1 MRIVRKIK
9 RFVAN
14 LARRQQAE
22 DTLDVELR
30 TYADEMAERNLRR
43 GMNPEEALRQALV
56 EIGGVEQ
63 IKEEVRD
70 AWLGHNIETTIQDL
84 RYAWRSLL
92 RSPGFTVVVLV
103 TLALGIGS
111 NLTMFGLIRAV
122 LWRPL
127 PYPAP
132 KRIVAIRVDAR
143 NVPNTGATNGEVL
156 DLKEHSRSFEQVSM
170 INAVDA
176 DLEYQGNKEHVEAA
190 SVSDNFLPLLG
201 AYPALGRTLDSRIDE
216 GKQRVLAIVI
226 SDELWR
232 RRFSADPSVIG
243 KAVLVNNLEVRIVG
257 VLARGFRLFMPP
269 DVSASEKIDVWFPAS
284 LSRERRYRGIPVV
297 ARLRPGVTLAQAN
310 AELQTL
316 AAQFER
322 EYPAFYSGGKGWQ
335 ASPSDRRHGGEL
347 QLRATPLDEEI
358 TREARPALF
367 LLSGVVGLV
376 LLIAC
381 VNTANLL
388 LARGSARQREFEIR
402 RALGAG
408 RIRTMR
414 QLLTESLVLAI
425 GAAAIGLL
433 CARLGLEGLGRLSY
447 SHIPLQSRI
456 GMDVPVT
463 LFAMVLSVV
472 TSTFFGLLPAW
483 RMASDKAANALRA
496 GRTQTAGSRKLQRT
510 LVVAEVALS
519 ILPLACGGL
528 MLRSFVNLLHIRLG
542 FNPANVVTVKVPFNY
557 EQYPRMEQRWALM
570 RDMIE
575 RVRAIHEVQAVSA
588 ADPIPL
594 AGDQQTRRVGR
605 ADRLDMPPLLAT
617 QQGATPGYL
626 GVIGTPLLVGRDF
639 TDADVAE
646 LPRVVIID
654 DILAKRLWP
663 EGAIG
668 KRLAVYRTG
677 RRDEFEVIG
686 VTAAVRTTR
695 VRDENIPHFMLPDEY
710 PATLVIKTHE
720 SPERLSPQ
728 IEAAV
733 SAAHAGRATFDIR
746 PMSEY
751 VSDSIGDTRFI
762 LFVLSIFAGASV
774 LLSAVGLYG
783 TLAYLTARRTQEFG
797 IRLALGSSLRG
808 VVAIVFWESFALAGA
823 GVVVGLAGLA
833 AVTGAIRGLLY
844 GVGALD
850 GVTLLGV
857 AGLVGVVALVAAT
870 VPASRAA
877 RIDPQLS
884 LRSE

>member
-297 ARLRPGVTLAQAN
+297 APRRPGVKN
-310 AELQTL
+310 EQTNPEIQNR
-316 AAQFER
+316 AAQIER
-322 EYPAFYSGGKGWQ
+322 E
-335 ASPSDRRHGGEL
+335 D
-347 QLRATPLDEEI
+347 T
-358 TREARPALF
+358 AL
-367 LLSGVVGLV
+367 
-376 LLIAC
+376 
-381 VNTANLL
+381 
-388 LARGSARQREFEIR
+388 
-402 RALGAG
+402 
-408 RIRTMR
+408 
-414 QLLTESLVLAI
+414 
-425 GAAAIGLL
+425 
-433 CARLGLEGLGRLSY
+433 Y
-447 SHIPLQSRI
+447 
-456 GMDVPVT
+456 
-463 LFAMVLSVV
+463 
-472 TSTFFGLLPAW
+472 
-483 RMASDKAANALRA
+483 
-496 GRTQTAGSRKLQRT
+496 
-510 LVVAEVALS
+510 
-519 ILPLACGGL
+519 
-528 MLRSFVNLLHIRLG
+528 
-542 FNPANVVTVKVPFNY
+542 
-557 EQYPRMEQRWALM
+557 
-570 RDMIE
+570 
-575 RVRAIHEVQAVSA
+575 
-588 ADPIPL
+588 
-594 AGDQQTRRVGR
+594 
-605 ADRLDMPPLLAT
+605 
-617 QQGATPGYL
+617 
-626 GVIGTPLLVGRDF
+626 
-639 TDADVAE
+639 
-646 LPRVVIID
+646 
-654 DILAKRLWP
+654 
-663 EGAIG
+663 
-668 KRLAVYRTG
+668 
-677 RRDEFEVIG
+677 
-686 VTAAVRTTR
+686 
-695 VRDENIPHFMLPDEY
+695 
-710 PATLVIKTHE
+710 
-720 SPERLSPQ
+720 
-728 IEAAV
+728 
-733 SAAHAGRATFDIR
+733 
-746 PMSEY
+746 
-751 VSDSIGDTRFI
+751 
-762 LFVLSIFAGASV
+762 
-774 LLSAVGLYG
+774 
-783 TLAYLTARRTQEFG
+783 
-797 IRLALGSSLRG
+797 
-808 VVAIVFWESFALAGA
+808 
-823 GVVVGLAGLA
+823 
-833 AVTGAIRGLLY
+833 
-844 GVGALD
+844 
-850 GVTLLGV
+850 
-857 AGLVGVVALVAAT
+857 
-870 VPASRAA
+870 
-877 RIDPQLS
+877 
-884 LRSE
+884 